1 MVETARQGKI
11 NEPSI
16 RTPGSAEP
24 TSEASS
30 LTPKEIV
37 AELDRYIIGQNDAK
51 RAVAVALRNRHRR
64 QQLPEEMRRE
74 VHPRNILMIGST
86 GVGKTEIARRVARIV
101 DAPFIKVEATKF
113 TEVGYVGRDVESIIR
128 DLVEIAISMLHGER
142 LEAVKE
148 QAARAAVERLAEIM
162 AEDALQK
169 KPRRSRKK
177 QQAESESPEAAL
189 AEAERETQ
197 ANERRRRKERD
208 RLLELLRQEVMEDE
222 TVEIELDGDS
232 DMDDTGPMDFAPG
245 MSTDDLQDTFM
256 ELLDGL
262 MPRRPTRRRVSV
274 REARRILAQ
283 QEAHR
288 LVDVDEVIDEA
299 ILRVEENAVVFIDEL
314 DKTVSGDSDGGP
326 DVSGEGV
333 QRDLLPII
341 EGSTVM
347 TRYGAVQTDHIL
359 FIAAGAF
366 HSVRPSDLIPELQG
380 RFPIR
385 VELHSLSEQDLY
397 SILTEPRNALT
408 RQYLALLK
416 TEGVTLEFSEDGLRA
431 VAQLATMVN
440 QRTEDIGARR
450 LQTIMERVL
459 ESVSFDAPEMSGQT
473 VAINENYVVDRV
485 GDIAVDDELSNF
497 IL

>member
-1 MVETARQGKI
+1 M
-11 NEPSI
+11 
-16 RTPGSAEP
+16 
-24 TSEASS
+24 
-30 LTPKEIV
+30 
-37 AELDRYIIGQNDAK
+37 
-51 RAVAVALRNRHRR
+51 
-64 QQLPEEMRRE
+64 
-74 VHPRNILMIGST
+74 
-86 GVGKTEIARRVARIV
+86 
-101 DAPFIKVEATKF
+101 
-113 TEVGYVGRDVESIIR
+113 
-128 DLVEIAISMLHGER
+128 
-142 LEAVKE
+142 
-148 QAARAAVERLAEIM
+148 
-162 AEDALQK
+162 
-169 KPRRSRKK
+169 
-177 QQAESESPEAAL
+177 
-189 AEAERETQ
+189 AEAEREAQ
-197 ANERRRRKERD
+197 ATERRRRKERD

-232 DMDDTGPMDFAPG
+232 DMDDTGPFDFVPG
-245 MSTDDLQDTFM
+245 MSPDDLQDTFM

-283 QEAHR
+283 QEAYR
-288 LVDVDEVIDEA
+288 LVDVDEVIEEA
-299 ILRVEENAVVFIDEL
+299 IQRVEENAVVFIDEL
-314 DKTVSGDSDGGP
+314 DKTVSGDGDGGP

-366 HSVRPSDLIPELQG
+366 HNVRPSDLIPELQG

-385 VELHSLSEQDLY
+385 VELHPLSEQDLY
-397 SILTEPRNALT
+397 AILTEPRNALKK
-408 RQYLALLK
+408 QYLALLE
-416 TEGVTLEFSEDGLRA
+416 TEGVTLDFSEDGLRA
-431 VAQLATMVN
+431 VAQLATLVN

-459 ESVSFDAPEMSGQT
+459 ESVSFDAPDMSGQT
-473 VAINENYVVDRV
+473 IAIDEAYVVDRV

>member
-397 SILTEPRNALT
+397 SILTEPCNALT